1 MPRAVA
7 TATEATKNDVT
18 RDVRA
23 CISVDSLTLDLLEK
37 IGRKYQVNK
46 SAAANTVIDLYLAKS
61 KVNSEL
67 LVAFHQE
74 IWLKAVH
81 QEGRYA
87 SARFDLT
94 EVENDALF
102 VIARTL
108 FGNSNRSKALR
119 VLVAYFAIEY
129 KLAETHYQGFVIRP
143 IG

>member
-1 MPRAVA
+1 
-7 TATEATKNDVT
+7 
-18 RDVRA
+18 
-23 CISVDSLTLDLLEK
+23 
-37 IGRKYQVNK
+37 
-46 SAAANTVIDLYLAKS
+46 VIDLYLAKS
-61 KVNSEL
+61 KVNSES

-81 QEGRYA
+81 QEGRYT